1 MGFFIT
7 KKRGNDLQQ
16 LNHVLKTSFKS
27 VKEDIFKI
35 SGWLDYLH
43 QKNIQ
48 QEKTLNQL
56 QRKIHHLPQSAEE
69 LRDLIETHYALKVE
83 HKLEKLNH
91 KVEIFEDSHKEVMT
105 LKYQIHEL
113 KSRLDTLNTS
123 PEQIENINSRIDHIK
138 DRIRDV
144 EDTSAPL
151 KKHIEEHA
159 TVQTYPQQP
168 VQKTVQTA
176 RENLIRKIAKSS
188 KNHVKTIIR
197 SLIIKYG
204 QIAALQ
210 LREIIVEEQGLC
222 SKSSFYRILE
232 EIEEDED
239 ISVVRD
245 KKEKKYHYNT
255 LKVS

>member
-1 MGFFIT
+1 MAFFII
-7 KKRGNDLQQ
+7 KKKGNELQQ
-16 LNHVLKTSFKS
+16 LNNVLTTSFKS

-69 LRDLIETHYALKVE
+69 LRDLIDTYYALKVE
-83 HKLEKLNH
+83 NKLEKINH
-91 KVEIFEDSHKEVMT
+91 KIELFEDSHKEVMT

-113 KSRLDTLNTS
+113 KSKLDTLNTS

-138 DRIRDV
+138 DRMRDV
-144 EDTSAPL
+144 EDTNIPL
-151 KKHIEEHA
+151 KKHIEEHE
-159 TVQTYPQQP
+159 TIKTYPQQQSP
-168 VQKTVQTA
+168 RIVQTA

-204 QIAALQ
+204 QISALQ

-232 EIEEDED
+232 ELEGDED
-239 ISVVRD
+239 ISVVRE